1 MRHNDQESGRES
13 RLRAHYPW
21 LQTKNS
27 ARNEES
33 ESSNCLFAS
42 TLPGQETSA
51 NPLTLMN
58 QKDLATALLTAY
70 VSLRLIAQPNK
81 TVRSPPFSKEA
92 KHCIP
97 MQGKLYAGRPST
109 HSSPTGAHPLHQ
121 SFRILQVSGEPP
133 ITQSEDYLTH
143 VGHLWGRELEMT
155 RDRQPV
161 GGTMCEG

>member
-81 TVRSPPFSKEA
+81 TARSPPFSKEA

-97 MQGKLYAGRPST
+97 HARKTLRRKTLNTLITHWSPPTPSKFQNT
-109 HSSPTGAHPLHQ
+109 ASIRRAAHHPERRL
-121 SFRILQVSGEPP
+121 LDTCGTSG
-133 ITQSEDYLTH
+133 
-143 VGHLWGRELEMT
+143 VKNWR
-155 RDRQPV
+155 
-161 GGTMCEG
+161 

>member
-1 MRHNDQESGRES
+1 MRHNDRESGRES
-13 RLRAHYPW
+13 RLRAHYPR

-33 ESSNCLFAS
+33 ESSDCLFAS
-42 TLPGQETSA
+42 TLPGQEISA

-58 QKDLATALLTAY
+58 QKDPAATLLIAY
-70 VSLRLIAQPNK
+70 VCLTHCAAEQNSQIATILQRSK
-81 TVRSPPFSKEA
+81 TLY
-92 KHCIP
+92 P

-109 HSSPTGAHPLHQ
+109 HSSPIGAHPLHQ